1 MNLSRSW
8 GLTKCGID
16 NADNYVAMMQGDTS
30 DPYVFPQ
37 TEHCQATKQVTT
49 KLNIVLCIFFEK
61 KKTRSN
67 NFFSFKFKKQELTKM
82 LLSPEIGINLACFA
96 KTIS

>member
-1 MNLSRSW
+1 M
-8 GLTKCGID
+8 D

-49 KLNIVLCIFFEK
+49 KLNFLCIFFGK
-61 KKTRSN
+61 KKKKPEATIFFHSN
-67 NFFSFKFKKQELTKM
+67 LKSKN
-82 LLSPEIGINLACFA
+82 
-96 KTIS
+96 